1 MRLFPIH
8 QAWMLRVMKLPNPI
22 CWHTHRREKT
32 SECPFNLNQALWG
45 FSLWNAPF
53 VRARDCSQSEQ
64 DTKLDKTKNV
74 GYLLPLISMTELIY
88 LTSRQ
93 TTLSFRLIQIVGGLV
108 GEVREAATAAMD
120 QVDKL
125 PLFRSMGLFH
135 ASWPLARRLNANHS
149 QKTTASCIS
158 PPSPFLLKSRC
169 LSQCVNKASSP
180 IVSLIF
186 NHKLS
191 PINDSYAR

>member
-1 MRLFPIH
+1 MNQKPIT
-8 QAWMLRVMKLPNPI
+8 QIYLCETIPNPSSMDVESDEVTKSNMLT
-22 CWHTHRREKT
+22 HTHRREKT

-135 ASWPLARRLNANHS
+135 AS
-149 QKTTASCIS
+149 
-158 PPSPFLLKSRC
+158 
-169 LSQCVNKASSP
+169 
-180 IVSLIF
+180 
-186 NHKLS
+186 
-191 PINDSYAR
+191 